1 MNCRAFSLSHW
12 AKTKVF
18 GVSAMRQDCTHIALK
33 TLRSGHNSA
42 QNSEHLQAMQRKS
55 AQKQNRVEQSVSRR
69 TAKGSFIMGAH
80 IIELAQFR
88 ARRSKAGDAGQG
100 QKGSAA
106 GGDRFHF
113 WTGASGKRYVHTIYD
128 LLECPAVPAGN
139 YVLVRRGP
147 NGQRVVLAIG
157 RVSSTARSL
166 NLAEIR
172 QRGAELGADEVHVH
186 LLAETPKQTK
196 LVEFDLRGGQINC
209 DFDCK
214 ASSGLVH

>member
-1 MNCRAFSLSHW
+1 M
-12 AKTKVF
+12 
-18 GVSAMRQDCTHIALK
+18 
-33 TLRSGHNSA
+33 
-42 QNSEHLQAMQRKS
+42 
-55 AQKQNRVEQSVSRR
+55 
-69 TAKGSFIMGAH
+69 
-80 IIELAQFR
+80 
-88 ARRSKAGDAGQG
+88 
-100 QKGSAA
+100 
-106 GGDRFHF
+106 
-113 WTGASGKRYVHTIYD
+113 
-128 LLECPAVPAGN
+128 
-139 YVLVRRGP
+139 LVRRGP